1 MSLFLNRG
9 YLITKMEGAG
19 RKTVLLFCYQ
29 NFIILMIVW
38 NFKKSCEFYDPVNP
52 NPNSDINLL

>member
-19 RKTVLLFCYQ
+19 RKILLLFYYLLPP
-29 NFIILMIVW
+29 FVKIILKQGKDSV
-38 NFKKSCEFYDPVNP
+38 V
-52 NPNSDINLL
+52 NSDLNIII